1 MDRELSQVRDAAE
14 RLRLVPAAVVF
25 SSLER
30 TARDT
35 AQALGKRVVFEGK
48 GHQVRLDA
56 HVLAVLQGAL
66 VQLVRNSVAH
76 GIESESARRAAGK
89 SPAGRLRVEV
99 SRRGKRV
106 AFVCADDGRG
116 VDVDA
121 IRQAAQRK
129 GLLAA
134 ETRELS
140 PGKLLELL
148 LEGGISTSGSIT
160 EVSGRGIGLDVV
172 REAEDETRHIRMELL
187 QRELEAT
194 EASVAKEIAETR
206 AALIEELGF
215 KNKELEAF
223 SYSVSHDL
231 SAPLRSID
239 GFSQLLLEEYS
250 DKLDATG
257 QEYVQRVRAAA
268 QRMGELID
276 DMLALSR
283 VGRAELSRTQVNLS
297 DVARLEAAEFAQ
309 SEPGRSVE
317 CDIEDGLVVQADR
330 RLIQI
335 VFENL
340 LGNAWEYT
348 GKVAAARI
356 EVRAEPRHDNLVYM
370 VCDNGVGFDMAY
382 AFKLFTPFVRLH
394 SNDDF
399 PGTGIGLAT
408 VQRIIER
415 HGGRVWAEGAV
426 GLGATV
432 YFTIPPA
439 TLLELSRRKLN

>member
-1 MDRELSQVRDAAE
+1 MLTAIEDREAVIDGLS
-14 RLRLVPAAVVF
+14 
-25 SSLER
+25 
-30 TARDT
+30 T
-35 AQALGKRVVFEGK
+35 G
-48 GHQVRLDA
+48 
-56 HVLAVLQGAL
+56 
-66 VQLVRNSVAH
+66 
-76 GIESESARRAAGK
+76 
-89 SPAGRLRVEV
+89 
-99 SRRGKRV
+99 
-106 AFVCADDGRG
+106 ADDYIPKSGELEVLKAR
-116 VDVDA
+116 VRA
-121 IRQAAQRK
+121 QIRRK
-129 GLLAA
+129 QF
-134 ETRELS
+134 
-140 PGKLLELL
+140 
-148 LEGGISTSGSIT
+148 
-160 EVSGRGIGLDVV
+160 
-172 REAEDETRHIRMELL
+172 EDETRHIRMELL

-206 AALIEELGF
+206 AALIEELEF

-231 SAPLRSID
+231 RAPLRSID

-297 DVARLEAAEFAQ
+297 NVARLVAAEFAQ
-309 SEPGRSVE
+309 REPGRSVE

-340 LGNAWEYT
+340 LGNAWKYT